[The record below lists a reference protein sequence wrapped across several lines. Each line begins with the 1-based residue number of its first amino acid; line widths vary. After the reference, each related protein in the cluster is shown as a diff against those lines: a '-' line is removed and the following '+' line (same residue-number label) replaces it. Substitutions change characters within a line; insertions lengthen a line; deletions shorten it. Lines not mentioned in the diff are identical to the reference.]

1 MQTAVTKKG
10 RKVTTRCRVRQSVTT
25 AADVTV
31 TCALNARARAALSQS
46 SLRLTVTTTFTP
58 TGGTA
63 TTRIAKVTASRAAT
77 GKRALP
83 A

>member
-31 TCALNARARAALSQS
+31 TCALNDRARAALSQS